1 MILSHEHK
9 FVFIANG
16 KTGTTSIESALSYYN
31 EGGVYENNIQGLYAK
46 KHVPPAVVRAQLGP
60 DLWDEYF
67 TFCFVRNPWDWVV
80 SQYFWNFES
89 TPITWSDMLRSPIHA
104 LCRYRTRSETPSP
117 ETLETFSPSDIRD
130 LYEHLRRYRGVYQA
144 DTLLQ
149 YHYAYGPD
157 GTKLVDYVGRF
168 ENMEEDFYH
177 VVGNIGLKDV
187 KIPHKN
193 ATSHRD
199 YRTYYTDE
207 TAQLVRSLWQVDV
220 DTFDYAFD

>member
-1 MILSHEHK
+1 MILSHKHK

-16 KTGTTSIESALSYYN
+16 KTGTTSIESALSSCN
-31 EGGVYENNIQGLYAK
+31 EGGAYENNVKGLYAK

-60 DLWDEYF
+60 DLWEEYF

-89 TPITWSDMLRSPIHA
+89 TPITWSDMLHNPIHA
-104 LCRYRTRSETPSP
+104 LRRYKSRSETPSP
-117 ETLETFSPSDIRD
+117 ETLKTFSPSDIRE
-130 LYEHLRRYRGVYQA
+130 LYEHLRRYRAVYQA
-144 DTLLQ
+144 DTLFQ

-168 ENMEEDFYH
+168 ENMEDDFYQL
-177 VVGNIGLKDV
+177 VGNIGLDNV

-199 YRTYYTDE
+199 YRAYYTDE
-207 TAQLVRSLWQVDV
+207 TAQLVRSLWKVDV
-220 DTFDYAFD
+220 DTFGYTFD